1 MGQQVR
7 RPEGFATRTMSFL
20 RSPLVVLVA
29 ALALAGTGRSQIT
42 QFCFGDGTSGACP
55 CGNLSAP
62 STGGCLNSLG
72 SPGTLTAFGMGALTS
87 VSADI
92 SGANRITLA
101 GSGMPNSTCIYF
113 QGTGNPGVV
122 FGDGIRCVNN
132 PFQVQLG
139 TRVNVGGASFVGGT
153 PGPAI
158 SLQGFLSTPLVAPV
172 TRSYQCWYRNAA
184 VFCTPAVFNMTNAV
198 QIAWAP

>member
-1 MGQQVR
+1 MKLIRILGILLV
-7 RPEGFATRTMSFL
+7 
-20 RSPLVVLVA
+20 LVVFGA
-29 ALALAGTGRSQIT
+29 NSGWAQIT
-42 QFCFGDGTSGACP
+42 PFCYGDGTSGACP

-72 SPGTLTAFGMGALTS
+72 SPGVLTAFGMGALPS
-87 VSADI
+87 VGADI
-92 SGANRITLA
+92 SGNNRMTLA

-113 QGTGNPGVV
+113 QGSQVAGVP

-139 TRVNVGGASFVGGT
+139 TRVNVGGASFVGGS

-158 SLQGFLSTPLVAPV
+158 SLQGFLNTPLPAPC
-172 TRSYQCWYRNAA
+172 TRAYQCWYRNAA
-184 VFCTPAVFNMTNAV
+184 VFCTPATYNMTNAV
-198 QIAWAP
+198 LISWAP